1 MENIIISDQKKLD
14 RTIENI
20 VHEGMSNLWIISDF
34 DRTLTK
40 AFVNGKSRSSL
51 LSILR
56 DEKYLTP
63 DYPAKAQ
70 ALFEYYHKIEIDP
83 NIDLEKKK
91 DLMLERRTKHFQLL
105 IQSWLSKNDIE
116 NAMHSDNISFREWA
130 LWLFDITEEYNIP
143 LLILSA
149 SWLWYDG
156 IYYYLKNF
164 NKLYK
169 NIHIVSNTF
178 QRDRD
183 WNALDISKPIIHSFN
198 KDMEVIFNLP
208 FYHDIKNKKNV
219 ILLWDTI
226 WDANMIDWFEHK
238 NLIKIWF
245 LNDSVDQQLGEF
257 KKHYDIIITG
267 DWDLNYVNKLI
278 KRVINK

>member
-1 MENIIISDQKKLD
+1 MENIIIADQKKLD
-14 RTIENI
+14 LEMERI
-20 VHEGMSNLWIISDF
+20 VQDGMSNLRIISDF

-105 IQSWLSKNDIE
+105 IQSWLSKQDIQRAIQSE
-116 NAMHSDNISFREWA
+116 NIEFREWV
-130 LWLFDITEEYNIP
+130 LWLFDLLNEYNIP
-143 LLILSA
+143 LVIFSA

-156 IYYYLKNF
+156 IYRYLKKF
-164 NKLYK
+164 NKLYD
-169 NIHIVSNTF
+169 NIHIASNTF

-183 WNALDISKPIIHSFN
+183 GYALDIQKPIIHSFN
-198 KDMEVIFNLP
+198 KDAHTLFNLP
-208 FYHDIKNKKNV
+208 FYKEIKDRKNV
-219 ILLWDTI
+219 VLLWDTI
-226 WDANMIDWFEHK
+226 WDSHMIDWFEHK

-245 LNDSVDQQLGEF
+245 LNDKVAQNLEEY
-257 KKHYDIIITG
+257 KKSYDIIIVD
-267 DWDLNYVNKLI
+267 DWSLNYVNRLI
-278 KRVINK
+278 KKL